1 MSFSNHKKNY
11 SSYLNS
17 TRKTNSNINNEKDLL
32 KHSSIFIPNIRKKQ
46 FLIKSNPLKIME
58 KKYQS
63 NRVLNTEQNFYYKN
77 FNIFKNIIKNNK
89 NNIEFKNNKNNNN
102 IIRLKLNIP
111 FIDILSLDN
120 WAKNII
126 EKKKIENNKIN

>member
-1 MSFSNHKKNY
+1 
-11 SSYLNS
+11 
-17 TRKTNSNINNEKDLL
+17 
-32 KHSSIFIPNIRKKQ
+32 
-46 FLIKSNPLKIME
+46 ME

-77 FNIFKNIIKNNK
+77 FNIFKNIIHNNK
-89 NNIEFKNNKNNNN
+89 NNIESNKNNKNNNN

-126 EKKKIENNKIN
+126 EKKKIENSNIN